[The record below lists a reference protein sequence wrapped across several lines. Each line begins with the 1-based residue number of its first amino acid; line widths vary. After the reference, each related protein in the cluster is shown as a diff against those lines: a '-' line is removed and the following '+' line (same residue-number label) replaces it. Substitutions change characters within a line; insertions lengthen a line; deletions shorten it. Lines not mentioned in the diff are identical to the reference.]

1 MVFPFPMSVRLGFVF
16 LFPVLGGV
24 SHLCAGETN
33 RFNLS
38 EKPAKPRFE
47 VTDKRWPAKIGE
59 ADLCLWHDD
68 KLAAL
73 SLAVDDNFA
82 GEIDWWKEKAALYD
96 FKVTWFVITG
106 RIVKEGR
113 SHGGLWSQFQE
124 LEALG
129 HGVESHTVTHLHVA
143 EPGWG
148 TPEWS
153 YEKALAAKGTAT
165 KEKRE
170 AAILAGA
177 VDLKKKDAPAAAPE
191 GEPMEGTPSP
201 RVSKE
206 DLAAARL
213 AAADK
218 PAMDPAKGVDW
229 EYSQS
234 IAQIEA
240 NIPGKKVSALAY
252 PGGKNTVYNDRA
264 IAARHF
270 RVARGATGAPNMAS
284 QTDYISTNALSGWDF
299 ESSQGGNP
307 NNILDPNL
315 YRGRYYRGWVILFA
329 HGVSANPALFAKT
342 FEFIKENREK
352 LWVGLYTDVAKYGQE
367 RDTATL
373 KVESVGEK
381 ITFQLADEMDD
392 SYFDFPL
399 TVKVRIPN
407 EWKSVQAMQ
416 GKKSVTAKVLEHE
429 GAAYALVQAVP
440 DAGLVMLTSR

>member
-1 MVFPFPMSVRLGFVF
+1 MVFSSRLRWF
-16 LFPVLGGV
+16 LVLPVLGGV
-24 SHLCAGETN
+24 SQLCAGETN

-38 EKPAKPRFE
+38 DKPAKPRFE
-47 VTDKRWPAKIGE
+47 VTDKKWPSKIGE

-73 SLAVDDNFA
+73 SLGVDDNFP
-82 GEIDWWKEKAALYD
+82 GEIDWWKGQAALYD

-113 SHGGLWSQFQE
+113 SNGGLWSQFQE

-129 HGVESHTVTHLHVA
+129 HGVESHTVTHLHVVD
-143 EPGWG
+143 PGWG

-153 YEKALAAKGTAT
+153 YEKAQAAAGTAM
-165 KEKRE
+165 KEKRA
-170 AAILAGA
+170 AAILAGS
-177 VDLKKKDAPAAAPE
+177 VDLKKKEEAPAAAPE
-191 GEPMEGTPSP
+191 GEPMDGAPSP
-201 RVSKE
+201 RASKE

-218 PAMDPAKGVDW
+218 PATDPATGVDW
-229 EYSQS
+229 EYAQS
-234 IAQIEA
+234 IVQIEN

-252 PGGKNTVYNDRA
+252 PGGKNTVYNHRA
-264 IAARHF
+264 IAAKHF
-270 RVARGATGAPNMAS
+270 RVARGATGAPNMAG
-284 QTDYISTNALSGWDF
+284 QTDYMSTNALSGWDF

-329 HGVSANPALFAKT
+329 HGVRANPALFART

-352 LWVGLYTDVAKYGQE
+352 LWVGLYADVAKYGQE

-373 KVESVGEK
+373 KVDSVGPEK
-381 ITFQLADEMDD
+381 ITFQLTDEMDD
-392 SYFDFPL
+392 SYFHFPL

-416 GKKSVTAKVLEHE
+416 GGKPVGAKVLEHE
-429 GAAYALVQAVP
+429 GAAFALVQSVP
-440 DAGLVMLTSR
+440 DAGLVTLTSR